1 MIDGTGATVE
11 RDVEADRVRDVE
23 QEDSMTMTTTAS
35 EPSTEHDRA
44 PSTPAPS
51 AAKRVLPARKLTDE
65 QELEVT
71 QLYAETATPLGEIG
85 QRFGISQ
92 TSAARIAQRRGAA
105 LRSPNISRAA
115 AAGRRSAAVSVDAG
129 SAVESEPQSTQAE
142 PMAQLPAERGIHR
155 AKPARVRRTA
165 SAVHRARVGAPVAS
179 TASIPSASRQARTTS
194 VVTTSAPRR
203 FVVTFVAEQVLEA
216 KSALD
221 AWEQAQTRGATDVMS
236 IVRVA

>member
-1 MIDGTGATVE
+1 
-11 RDVEADRVRDVE
+11 
-23 QEDSMTMTTTAS
+23 MTTTTTAT

-51 AAKRVLPARKLTDE
+51 AAKRVFPARKLSDE

-71 QLYAETATPLGEIG
+71 RLYAETATHLGEIG

-92 TSAARIAQRRGAA
+92 TSAARIAQRHGAA

-115 AAGRRSAAVSVDAG
+115 AAGRRSAAVSVDTG
-129 SAVESEPQSTQAE
+129 NAVESETQSTQAE
-142 PMAQLPAERGIHR
+142 PTAQPPIERGVR
-155 AKPARVRRTA
+155 GAKPATGRRTA
-165 SAVHRARVGAPVAS
+165 PAVHRAKVEAPVAS
-179 TASIPSASRQARTTS
+179 TVSIPSASRQARTTS
-194 VVTTSAPRR
+194 AVSTSAPRR

-216 KSALD
+216 TSALD
-221 AWEQAQTRGATDVMS
+221 AWEQVQARGATDVMS